1 MKLAVMPTEYR
12 LKLPI
17 RTAQGTMDVR
27 RGYLVVLEALGAV
40 GRGEAMP
47 MPSFGTET
55 AQACRAALESFELVG
70 APDSLEA
77 VALLTQPLIAT
88 PAARFAVECALL
100 EHLARRHDRSVASL
114 LGGGAEPRAELS
126 VNALIEGE
134 DAAGLARAAAAAVEE
149 GFEVVKVKV
158 AARPLATDAQRLL
171 AVRRAVG
178 PQVRLRIDANG
189 GWTEASA
196 RSALRGLEALDLE
209 VCEQPVQPGDVE
221 GLRRLRRHVPCR
233 IAADETMLVAGVLG
247 QLLRRD
253 PDPAADVV
261 VLKPAALGGLL
272 PALDL
277 ARRAFEAGV
286 ASYVTTLM
294 DGPLSRAAAA
304 HLAAVLPGSGSWAH
318 GLSTV
323 ELFEGVSPDAFTPRR
338 GRIHF
343 PLAAKGWGL
352 P

>member
-1 MKLAVMPTEYR
+1 MKLAVAPAEYR
-12 LKLPI
+12 LKRPI

-27 RGYLVVLEALGAV
+27 RGYLVVLEASGV
-40 GRGEAMP
+40 TGRGEAMP

-55 AQACRAALESFELVG
+55 SLACEDALTRFALVSLPETLDEVVAAT
-70 APDSLEA
+70 APLS
-77 VALLTQPLIAT
+77 AT
-88 PAARFAVECALL
+88 PAARFGVECALL
-100 EHLARRHDRSVASL
+100 EHLARRRGVSVAAL
-114 LGGGAEPRAELS
+114 LAPDGPCRQELL
-126 VNALIEGE
+126 VNALIEGD
-134 DAAGLARAAAAAVEE
+134 DAAGLADAAEAAARA

-178 PQVRLRIDANG
+178 PGVKLRIDANC
-189 GWTEASA
+189 GWTEATA
-196 RSALRGLEALDLE
+196 RSALRGLEALELE

-233 IAADETMLVAGVLG
+233 IAADETMLVPSVLDRVL
-247 QLLRRD
+247 QRD
-253 PDPAADVV
+253 PDAAADVL

-272 PALDL
+272 PTLAL
-277 ARRAFEAGV
+277 ARRAAAAGV
-286 ASYVTTLM
+286 DSYVTTLM

-304 HLAAVLPGSGSWAH
+304 HLGVVLPGQAWAH

-323 ELFEGVSPDAFTPRR
+323 ELLDGVSDDAFTPRR

-343 PLAAKGWGL
+343 PQGAIGWGV